1 MYQAFVLQS
10 YTSLMNNYMIM
21 LCKDL
26 NVNGSISFKKFGVNS
41 GFYKIMDRYNKLVEI
56 S

>member
-1 MYQAFVLQS
+1 
-10 YTSLMNNYMIM
+10 MNNYMIM

-26 NVNGSISFKKFGVNS
+26 NVFGFITFKRFGVNS
-41 GFYKIMDRYNKLVEI
+41 GFYKIMDHYSKLVEI